1 MINNLFFLYFWI
13 LKRAIPFKIAPKK
26 NFLHCVIWNVTSLF
40 YWIHYFYNFLDHFVY
55 SFLKKVSI
63 LILLD
68 TLLLPGKSEHY
79 NVIRDMFQS
88 LFYWIHYFYS
98 LSKGSW
104 GSIPIKFQSLF
115 YWIHYFYPYFQE
127 NPLFI
132 SATEIFSDI
141 KIEILGVIFIIFCYF
156 FSIFRNSKYV
166 FLLVL
171 RGFFSTFLF
180 PVVVGIFSTNLFYHT
195 FLIFQSFF

>member
-1 MINNLFFLYFWI
+1 MINNLFFEYFWI
-13 LKRAIPFKIAPKK
+13 IKRAIPFKIA
-26 NFLHCVIWNVTSLF
+26 
-40 YWIHYFYNFLDHFVY
+40 
-55 SFLKKVSI
+55 LKKIFCIVWFEMLHPYFTGYTTFTRNCRKKGAVVVSI

-68 TLLLPGKSEHY
+68 TLLLP
-79 NVIRDMFQS
+79 
-88 LFYWIHYFYS
+88 
-98 LSKGSW
+98 
-104 GSIPIKFQSLF
+104 
-115 YWIHYFYPYFQE
+115 YFQK

-132 SATEIFSDI
+132 CATEIFSDI

-171 RGFFSTFLF
+171 RGFFSIFLF

>member
-1 MINNLFFLYFWI
+1 MINNLFFEYFWI
-13 LKRAIPFKIAPKK
+13 IKRAIPFKIAPKK
-26 NFLHCVIWNVTSLF
+26 IFCIVWFEMLHP
-40 YWIHYFYNFLDHFVY
+40 YFTGLPILINKILWQKFRTHI
-55 SFLKKVSI
+55 VSI

-68 TLLLPGKSEHY
+68 TLLLP
-79 NVIRDMFQS
+79 
-88 LFYWIHYFYS
+88 
-98 LSKGSW
+98 
-104 GSIPIKFQSLF
+104 
-115 YWIHYFYPYFQE
+115 YFQK

-132 SATEIFSDI
+132 CATEIFSDI

-180 PVVVGIFSTNLFYHT
+180 PGVVGIFSTNLFYHT

>member
-1 MINNLFFLYFWI
+1 MLQLPQ
-13 LKRAIPFKIAPKK
+13 AI
-26 NFLHCVIWNVTSLF
+26 
-40 YWIHYFYNFLDHFVY
+40 
-55 SFLKKVSI
+55 VSI

-68 TLLLPGKSEHY
+68 TLLFNSFSIYVLHP
-79 NVIRDMFQS
+79 IRLFQS
-88 LFYWIHYFYS
+88 LFYWIHYF
-98 LSKGSW
+98 LFGVLTLCI
-104 GSIPIKFQSLF
+104 SILNKFQSLF
-115 YWIHYFYPYFQE
+115 YWIHYFLPYFQK

-132 SATEIFSDI
+132 CATEIFSDI

-180 PVVVGIFSTNLFYHT
+180 PVVVGIFSTNLFYHI
-195 FLIFQSFF
+195 FLIFQSFFKKNL

>member
-1 MINNLFFLYFWI
+1 MVCFNPYFTGYTTFTRKIKHKNNKTQI
-13 LKRAIPFKIAPKK
+13 
-26 NFLHCVIWNVTSLF
+26 
-40 YWIHYFYNFLDHFVY
+40 
-55 SFLKKVSI
+55 VSI

-68 TLLLPGKSEHY
+68 TLLFITNEKIKWDRES
-79 NVIRDMFQS
+79 RFQS
-88 LFYWIHYFYS
+88 LFYWIHYF
-98 LSKGSW
+98 L
-104 GSIPIKFQSLF
+104 
-115 YWIHYFYPYFQE
+115 PYFQE